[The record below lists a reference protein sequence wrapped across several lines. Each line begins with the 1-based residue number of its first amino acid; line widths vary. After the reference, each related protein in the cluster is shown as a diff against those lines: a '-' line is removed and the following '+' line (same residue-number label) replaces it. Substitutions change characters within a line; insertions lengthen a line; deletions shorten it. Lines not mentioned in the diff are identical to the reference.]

1 MNVFNERTTL
11 SRALLMRPTADRKK
25 LLWWREVLVL
35 MDRSLLPEGSVTRS
49 LCPGWEG
56 SAIIF
61 PARLRVLDAY
71 RSWKDGRLH
80 PITFSAERITR
91 CSLLLSLA
99 VAAAYQTVMEEV
111 RMDSMM
117 QVEKCTIIAFGKI
130 GRASCRER
138 V

>member
-1 MNVFNERTTL
+1 
-11 SRALLMRPTADRKK
+11 MRPTAAGKK
-25 LLWWREVLVL
+25 LLRWREVLVL
-35 MDRSLLPEGSVTRS
+35 IDRSLLPEGSGTRS

-71 RSWKDGRLH
+71 KSWREGKLQ
-80 PITFSAERITR
+80 PITFSAERMTR

-99 VAAAYQTVMEEV
+99 VAAAYQMV

-117 QVEKCTIIAFGKI
+117 EV
-130 GRASCRER
+130 
-138 V
+138 